1 MVLSHCC
8 SSRWLSAPGARGDA
22 PASTRLCQPRFLGS
36 WREHFGCAERWCQGQ
51 SHLECSRNADVRQ
64 LCLKLGTFAYEDI
77 AGVIQFS
84 DRKQKVSHVGAVA
97 VAGMLTGLRTN
108 AARQW
113 SATVIAKNCSA
124 ALPQGKCQIKLAVGN
139 SGTELAVGN
148 PETDLTAL
156 PDTLPVVADVADT
169 SSWIGTNDDP
179 WM

>member
-77 AGVIQFS
+77 AGAIQFS
-84 DRKQKVSHVGAVA
+84 DRRQKVSHVATVTVA
-97 VAGMLTGLRTN
+97 AMLAGVHTKP
-108 AARQW
+108 ARQW
-113 SATVIAKNCSA
+113 YATLTPKNWSA
-124 ALPQGKCQIKLAVGN
+124 AFTPGNCKIKLAVGN

-156 PDTLPVVADVADT
+156 PDTLPVVVDRC
-169 SSWIGTNDDP
+169 
-179 WM
+179 

>member
-84 DRKQKVSHVGAVA
+84 DRKQTSISRGRSYCCSHAGRGAH
-97 VAGMLTGLRTN
+97 
-108 AARQW
+108 
-113 SATVIAKNCSA
+113 KNCATMVCNFDSKELA
-124 ALPQGKCQIKLAVGN
+124 GSIYTGKCQIKLAVGN
-139 SGTELAVGN
+139 SGAELAVGN
-148 PETDLTAL
+148 PETDLTTL
-156 PDTLPVVADVADT
+156 PDTLPVVAR
-169 SSWIGTNDDP
+169 
-179 WM
+179 